1 MTHLSCAQ
9 IKGFLLVSAHHSE
22 RSCCDSFRRLPLS
35 FYLCTMKT
43 VFISIVLL
51 LMHAGCVYVGR
62 RMWMLLRIDNG
73 YKMVMLG
80 LLLATLM

>member
-1 MTHLSCAQ
+1 MTHLCCLQ

-22 RSCCDSFRRLPLS
+22 HSCCASFRRLPLS

-51 LMHAGCVYVGR
+51 LMLAGCGYVGR
-62 RMWMLLRIDNG
+62 RMWMLLPMDNA
-73 YKMVMLG
+73 YKIVVL
-80 LLLATLM
+80 